1 MAGSGVGSIIMPPLM
16 IYAIDNYGLEGTLL
30 IMGGI
35 SLNICIS
42 AMLFRPAKFY
52 MRRYSLKMER
62 RHRNLEA
69 VFGGAKTATVI
80 CFAEC
85 KKGEID
91 SATTMESMAAG
102 HVCLD
107 RDNIRDLEKKADS
120 PPKTQP
126 KNVHSNVIS
135 DVNETTDKRQ
145 LNGFTVMQLSVRQ
158 CQSCK
163 DDEVNMKDESGTVQ
177 TSTNA
182 VITDIVVAKID
193 KPSLNVSVIDI
204 DYQSMNGVSLATDF
218 SGESNM
224 NEKQPLRVFDCSL
237 LANPMLVI
245 YAVSSA
251 IVSSVYIDIFI
262 MATPHAQ
269 LLNFSHTKSVLL
281 VSIMGA
287 ADTVSRIAIGIFADS
302 NAVKKHHIFHASVA
316 ISSVVLFA
324 LPSLKTYPALACA
337 CVLFAVSG
345 GGFMAIF
352 PTLLAED
359 LGLERFSTTYG
370 MTAMLVGC
378 AHLIVPASMGR

>member
-1 MAGSGVGSIIMPPLM
+1 MAGSGVGSIVMPPLM

-69 VFGGAKTATVI
+69 VFGGAKNATVI
-80 CFAEC
+80 CYAEC
-85 KKGEID
+85 KRGEID
-91 SATTMESMAAG
+91 SAMTMESMTTE
-102 HVCLD
+102 HICLG
-107 RDNIRDLEKKADS
+107 RETNRDLEQKAES
-120 PPKTQP
+120 PRKTQP
-126 KNVHSNVIS
+126 KNDDSNVIG
-135 DVNETTDKRQ
+135 DLNETTDKRQ

-163 DDEVNMKDESGTVQ
+163 DEDVSKKDESATEQ
-177 TSTNA
+177 ASTNA
-182 VITDIVVAKID
+182 VIADIVSKID
-193 KPSLNVSVIDI
+193 KPSVTVSVIDI
-204 DYQSMNGVSLATDF
+204 DYQSMNGLSIATDL
-218 SGESNM
+218 GAISNLDETHQL
-224 NEKQPLRVFDCSL
+224 NVFECSL
-237 LANPMLVI
+237 LSNPMLVI

-251 IVSSVYIDIFI
+251 IVSSVYIDMFI

-269 LLNFSHTKSVLL
+269 LLHFSHTKAVLL

-287 ADTVSRIAIGIFADS
+287 ADTVSRIAIGIFADY
-302 NAVKKHHIFHASVA
+302 NAVKKRHIFHASVA
-316 ISSVVLFA
+316 ISSVVLFV

-337 CVLFAVSG
+337 CVLFSVAG

-352 PTLLAED
+352 PALLAEE

-370 MTAMLVGC
+370 MTAILVGC

>member
-35 SLNICIS
+35 SLNICVS

-69 VFGGAKTATVI
+69 VFGGAKKATVI
-80 CFAEC
+80 CYAEC
-85 KKGEID
+85 KKAEIE

-107 RDNIRDLEKKADS
+107 RDNNRDLEQKAES
-120 PPKTQP
+120 PPRTQP
-126 KNVHSNVIS
+126 KNGHSNVIG
-135 DVNETTDKRQ
+135 DVNKTTNKRQ

-163 DDEVNMKDESGTVQ
+163 DNEVNTKDESVTVQ
-177 TSTNA
+177 TSTTA
-182 VITDIVVAKID
+182 VITDKID
-193 KPSLNVSVIDI
+193 EPTVTVSVIDI
-204 DYQSMNGVSLATDF
+204 EYQSMNGVSLATDL
-218 SGESNM
+218 SGESNLG
-224 NEKQPLRVFDCSL
+224 EKQPVRVFDCSL
-237 LANPMLVI
+237 LTNPMLVI

-269 LLNFSHTKSVLL
+269 LLHFSHTKSVLL

-337 CVLFAVSG
+337 CVLFAVAG

-378 AHLIVPASMGR
+378 AHLIVTASMGR